1 MFSMRSVGFIY
12 IFADNGFI
20 FYNFV
25 EHTTSSIKCKSPMIL
40 HADMDAFFASVEQL
54 DHPWLK
60 GRCVIVGGL
69 SGRGV
74 VSAASYEARRF
85 GVRSAMP
92 MFRAR
97 QLCPHG
103 IFIPPRMERY
113 RRVSREVLA
122 VLHEFS
128 PQVEPV
134 SIDEA
139 FMDLAG
145 TESLHGPPAA
155 VASTLKARIAGT
167 LRLTCSIGVAP
178 NRFLAKIASDFKKP
192 DGLTVIE
199 PGQVGEFIDR
209 LPIARVPGV
218 GPKTLG
224 KLTELN
230 VHFLGDIRKF
240 SEPALKAIFGSYGSR
255 LCELALGIDPTPVT
269 PDSAVQSVSSE
280 CTLTED
286 TRDYAALTRCLLQQ
300 AEDVAAALRLKGV
313 RARTVVL
320 KIKHAD
326 FRLVTRRATFALP
339 AQSSKTL
346 YRHAVRLLEAYPGT
360 QKIRL
365 IGLGATGLA
374 PEDAPQQVELFAA
387 AEPSG
392 EEWETVDRTVEKI
405 KSKFGDGLIRRASL
419 TED

>member
-1 MFSMRSVGFIY
+1 
-12 IFADNGFI
+12 
-20 FYNFV
+20 
-25 EHTTSSIKCKSPMIL
+25 MIL
-40 HADMDAFFASVEQL
+40 HLDMDAFYASVEQL

-92 MFRAR
+92 MFQAR

-103 IFIPPRMERY
+103 IFIPPRMDRY
-113 RRVSREVLA
+113 RTVSREVLA
-122 VLHEFS
+122 ILHEFS

-155 VASTLKARIAGT
+155 LASALKTRIAST

-199 PGQVGEFIDR
+199 PDQVDAFIKG

-218 GPKTLG
+218 GPKTLA

-255 LCELALGIDPTPVT
+255 LCELAGGSDPTPVT
-269 PDSAVQSVSSE
+269 PDSAIQSVSSE
-280 CTLTED
+280 CTLAED
-286 TRDYAALTRCLLQQ
+286 TREYAALARCLLQQ
-300 AEDVAAALRLKGV
+300 AEDVAAALRHKGV

-339 AQSSKTL
+339 TQSSKTL
-346 YRHAVRLLEAYPGT
+346 YRHAVHLLEAYPET

-365 IGLGATGLA
+365 IGLGATGLV
-374 PEDAPQQVELFAA
+374 PEDAPQQGELFAA
-387 AEPSG
+387 VEPSG
-392 EEWETVDRTVEKI
+392 EEWETVDLTVEKI
-405 KSKFGDGLIRRASL
+405 KSKFGEGLIRRASL